1 MRSIKFTGLIMAL
14 LGIMFVFGGA
24 ANAATDVIQYPSNFF
39 VDPANWQSQ
48 YRYSYQDW
56 GYTHNPIAG
65 SITSATLNIAAYDVD
80 WAVGPAGEHDLIYA
94 YKGGV
99 QTLLGELTGANDI
112 WNYTSFVLDS
122 TWFADINA
130 GLQVW
135 MDIDSTHPGQQFWAV
150 SLSKSALSID
160 GSGIPNPNP
169 NPVPEPGTL
178 LLLGCGF
185 LGLACYGKR
194 HARK

>member
-135 MDIDSTHPGQQFWAV
+135 MDIDSTHPGQQFC
-150 SLSKSALSID
+150 
-160 GSGIPNPNP
+160 SGIPNPNP